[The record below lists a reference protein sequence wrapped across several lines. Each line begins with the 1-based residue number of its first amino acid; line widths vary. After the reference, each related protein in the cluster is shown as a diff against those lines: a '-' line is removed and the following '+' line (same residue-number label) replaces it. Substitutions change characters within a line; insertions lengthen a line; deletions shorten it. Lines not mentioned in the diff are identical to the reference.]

1 MLISFVCHF
10 RALQLIYCLQII
22 DIISYCVVLNQ
33 HYSESFDCICFIFLV
48 LSIGQEHSKA

>member
-10 RALQLIYCLQII
+10 RDLQLIYCLQII

-48 LSIGQEHSKA
+48 LSIGQEH